1 MLHLLRL
8 PLGDYACETDAHGC
22 TMRLVTLNRTCFMLA
37 RRIAC
42 SVFVVAASLLA
53 ACSDKNAPPPAPTAA
68 AAPAANAQA
77 AKSLD
82 MYRQMLQSNSY
93 ELAGPIGQEIVA
105 KYPGSPEAKEVQE
118 TLTDTVAK
126 AEAITTRRRLERLW
140 IYQSGKESGGDQ
152 TTASIYNSQPVADRV
167 RLVLRRHSQ
176 WGQSAYLFGS
186 GKGFE
191 CGRNCTL
198 TVRFDD
204 AAPEKMKAHL
214 PETGE
219 PAIFISDDR
228 AFIAKM
234 DKAEKV
240 SFDVTPKG
248 KTPET
253 LVYEVGGYAGDKF
266 GTPAKK

>member
-1 MLHLLRL
+1 MRVV
-8 PLGDYACETDAHGC
+8 PLTGS
-22 TMRLVTLNRTCFMLA
+22 RFMSA

-42 SVFVVAASLLA
+42 CVFVLSASLLA
-53 ACSDKNAPPPAPTAA
+53 ACTDKNAPPPAPAA
-68 AAPAANAQA
+68 AAAQPAANVQA

-82 MYRQMLQSNSY
+82 MYRQLLQSGSF

-105 KYPGSPEAKEVQE
+105 NYPGSPEAKEVQE
-118 TLTDTVAK
+118 TLTDTLAK
-126 AEAITTRRRLERLW
+126 ADGITKRRRLEKLW

-152 TTASIYNSQPVADRV
+152 TTASIYNSQPGSDHV
-167 RLVLRRHSQ
+167 RLILRRHSQ
-176 WGQSAYLFGS
+176 WGQSVYLFGS

-191 CGRNCTL
+191 CGKSCTI
-198 TVRFDD
+198 TTHFDD
-204 AAPEKMKAHL
+204 RAPEKLKAYA

-219 PAIFISDDR
+219 PAIFLSDDKG
-228 AFIAKM
+228 FIAKM
-234 DKAEKV
+234 DKSEKV
-240 SFDVTPKG
+240 TFDVTPKG

>member
-1 MLHLLRL
+1 
-8 PLGDYACETDAHGC
+8 
-22 TMRLVTLNRTCFMLA
+22 MLA

-42 SVFVVAASLLA
+42 SGFVLAALLLA
-53 ACSDKNAPPPAPTAA
+53 ACSEKSASPPAPTTATA
-68 AAPAANAQA
+68 VQQPAANAQA
-77 AKSLD
+77 AKNVE
-82 MYRQMLQSNSY
+82 MYRQLLQSGSF

-118 TLTDTVAK
+118 TLTDTLAK
-126 AEAITTRRRLERLW
+126 ADAITKRRRLEKLW

-152 TTASIYNSQPVADRV
+152 TTASIYNSQPGSDHV
-167 RLVLRRHSQ
+167 RLILRRHSQ
-176 WGQSAYLFGS
+176 WGQSVYLFGS

-191 CGRNCTL
+191 CGKACAVT
-198 TVRFDD
+198 THFDD
-204 AAPEKMKAHL
+204 GAPEKLKAYA
-214 PETGE
+214 PATGE
-219 PAIFISDDR
+219 PAIFISDDK

>member
-1 MLHLLRL
+1 VRQQ
-8 PLGDYACETDAHGC
+8 GC
-22 TMRLVTLNRTCFMLA
+22 TIALVPLNRNCAMLA
-37 RRIAC
+37 RTIVC
-42 SVFVVAASLLA
+42 SVFAASLLA
-53 ACSDKNAPPPAPTAA
+53 ACSDKNAPPPPASAPAP
-68 AAPAANAQA
+68 PAANAQA

-82 MYRQMLQSNSY
+82 MYRQLLQSSAY

-105 KYPGSPEAKEVQE
+105 KYPASPEAREVQE
-118 TLTDTVAK
+118 TLTDTLAK
-126 AEAITTRRRLERLW
+126 AQAITSRRRLERLW

-152 TTASIYNSQPVADRV
+152 TSASIYNSQPVAERV
-167 RLVLRRHSQ
+167 RLVLRRHSA
-176 WGQSAYLFGS
+176 WGQSVYLFGS

-191 CGRNCTL
+191 CARPCTV
-198 TVRFDD
+198 TIHFDD
-204 AAPEKMKAHL
+204 ASEKMKAHL

-234 DKAEKV
+234 DKAQKV

-248 KTPET
+248 KSAET
-253 LVYEVGGYAGDKF
+253 LVYEVGGYAADKF

>member
-1 MLHLLRL
+1 
-8 PLGDYACETDAHGC
+8 
-22 TMRLVTLNRTCFMLA
+22 MRLVPLKWTSFMLA
-37 RRIAC
+37 RRIAY
-42 SVFVVAASLLA
+42 SGVVLAASLLT
-53 ACSDKNAPPPAPTAA
+53 ACSDKSASPPAPTAA
-68 AAPAANAQA
+68 AAPQQPAANAQA
-77 AKSLD
+77 AKSLE
-82 MYRQMLQSNSY
+82 MYRQLLQSGSF

-118 TLTDTVAK
+118 TLIDTLAK
-126 AEAITTRRRLERLW
+126 AQAITTRRRLERLW

-152 TTASIYNSQPVADRV
+152 TTASIYNTQPVADRV
-167 RLVLRRHSQ
+167 RLILRRHSQ

-191 CGRNCTL
+191 CGRSCTIS
-198 TVRFDD
+198 TRFDD
-204 AAPEKMKAHL
+204 GAPEKLKAHL

>member
-1 MLHLLRL
+1 
-8 PLGDYACETDAHGC
+8 
-22 TMRLVTLNRTCFMLA
+22 MLA

-42 SVFVVAASLLA
+42 SVFVLSASLLA
-53 ACSDKNAPPPAPTAA
+53 ACSDRNAPPPAPAA
-68 AAPAANAQA
+68 AVRPAVDAQA

-82 MYRQMLQSNSY
+82 MYRQLLQSGSF
-93 ELAGPIGQEIVA
+93 ELAGPIGQEILA

-118 TLTDTVAK
+118 TLTDTLAK
-126 AEAITTRRRLERLW
+126 ADAITKRRRLEKLW

-152 TTASIYNSQPVADRV
+152 TTASIYNSQPGSDHV
-167 RLVLRRHSQ
+167 RLILRRHSQ
-176 WGQSAYLFGS
+176 WGQSVYLFGS

-191 CGRNCTL
+191 CGKACAVT
-198 TVRFDD
+198 THFDD
-204 AAPEKMKAHL
+204 GAPEKLKAYA
-214 PETGE
+214 PATGE
-219 PAIFISDDR
+219 PAIFISDDK

>member
-1 MLHLLRL
+1 VLHWLRSL
-8 PLGDYACETDAHGC
+8 HAAARGG
-22 TMRLVTLNRTCFMLA
+22 TMRLVPLTGSRFMLV

-42 SVFVVAASLLA
+42 SVAIGLAALVA
-53 ACSDKNAPPPAPTAA
+53 ACSEKNAPPAATAA
-68 AAPAANAQA
+68 AQPAAKSQA

-82 MYRQMLQSNSY
+82 MYRELLQSSSY

-105 KYPGSPEAKEVQE
+105 KYPASPEAKEVQE
-118 TLTDTVAK
+118 TLTDTIAK

-152 TTASIYNSQPVADRV
+152 TSASIYNSQPVADRI

-176 WGQSAYLFGS
+176 WGQSVYLFGT

-191 CGRNCTL
+191 CARSCTI
-198 TVRFDD
+198 TTRFDD
-204 AAPEKMKAHL
+204 GSPEKLKAYL

-219 PAIFISDDR
+219 PAIFISDDK
-228 AFIAKM
+228 AFIVKM
-234 DKAEKV
+234 DNAEKV

-248 KTPET
+248 KAPET
-253 LVYEVGGYAGDKF
+253 LVYEVGGYASDKF
-266 GTPAKK
+266 GTPPKK

>member
-1 MLHLLRL
+1 VPRAVLPSLR
-8 PLGDYACETDAHGC
+8 PVQRGRARMYDAPRALTGS
-22 TMRLVTLNRTCFMLA
+22 RFMLA

-42 SVFVVAASLLA
+42 SVFVLSASLLA
-53 ACSDKNAPPPAPTAA
+53 ACSDRNAPPPAPAA
-68 AAPAANAQA
+68 AAQPAANAQA

-82 MYRQMLQSNSY
+82 MYRQLLQSSSF

-118 TLTDTVAK
+118 TLTDTLAK
-126 AEAITTRRRLERLW
+126 ADAITKRRRLERLW
-140 IYQSGKESGGDQ
+140 IYQAGKESGGDQ
-152 TTASIYNSQPVADRV
+152 TTASIYNSQPVGDRV
-167 RLVLRRHSQ
+167 RLILRRHSQ
-176 WGQSAYLFGS
+176 WGQSVYLFGS

-191 CGRNCTL
+191 CGKSCTV
-198 TVRFDD
+198 TAHFDD
-204 AAPEKMKAHL
+204 AAPQKLKAYA

-219 PAIFISDDR
+219 PAVFISDDK

-253 LVYEVGGYAGDKF
+253 LVYEVGGYDGGKF

>member
-1 MLHLLRL
+1 
-8 PLGDYACETDAHGC
+8 
-22 TMRLVTLNRTCFMLA
+22 MLA
-37 RRIAC
+37 RRIGC
-42 SVFVVAASLLA
+42 SVFVAAASVLA
-53 ACSDKNAPPPAPTAA
+53 ACSDKNAPPPATSSGVAPVAV
-68 AAPAANAQA
+68 APAANGQA
-77 AKSLD
+77 AKSLQ
-82 MYRQMLQSNSY
+82 MYRQLVKSGSY

-105 KYPGSPEAKEVQE
+105 KYPGSPEANEVQE
-118 TLTDTVAK
+118 TLADTRSRRPT
-126 AEAITTRRRLERLW
+126 AITTRRRLERLW

-152 TTASIYNSQPVADRV
+152 VTASIYNSQPVADRV

-191 CGRNCTL
+191 CGKSCTIA
-198 TVRFDD
+198 VRFDE
-204 AAPEKMKAHL
+204 AAPEKIKAHL

-234 DKAEKV
+234 GKAQKI

-253 LVYEVGGYAGDKF
+253 LVFEVGGYAADKF

>member
-1 MLHLLRL
+1 M
-8 PLGDYACETDAHGC
+8 A
-22 TMRLVTLNRTCFMLA
+22 A

-42 SVFVVAASLLA
+42 SVLLFAASLLA
-53 ACSDKNAPPPAPTAA
+53 ACSDKNAPPPAPAA
-68 AAPAANAQA
+68 AAAQQPAQNAQA
-77 AKSLD
+77 AKSLE
-82 MYRQMLQSNSY
+82 MYRQLLQSASY

-126 AEAITTRRRLERLW
+126 AEAITSRRRLERLW

-152 TTASIYNSQPVADRV
+152 TTASIYNSQPGTDHV
-167 RLVLRRHSQ
+167 RLILRRHSQ
-176 WGQSAYLFGS
+176 WGQSVYLFGS

-191 CGRNCTL
+191 CGKSCMIT
-198 TVRFDD
+198 THFDD
-204 AAPEKMKAHL
+204 AAPQKIKAYA
-214 PETGE
+214 PATGE
-219 PAIFISDDR
+219 PAIFITDDR

-240 SFDVTPKG
+240 AFDVTPKG
-248 KTPET
+248 KAPET
-253 LVYEVGGYAGDKF
+253 LVYEVAGYDADKW

>member
-1 MLHLLRL
+1 
-8 PLGDYACETDAHGC
+8 
-22 TMRLVTLNRTCFMLA
+22 MRLAPLTGSRFMLA

-42 SVFVVAASLLA
+42 SVVVALASLVA
-53 ACSDKNAPPPAPTAA
+53 ACSDKSAPPSAPAA
-68 AAPAANAQA
+68 AAQPAANAQA

-82 MYRQMLQSNSY
+82 MYRQLLQSSSY

-118 TLTDTVAK
+118 TLTDTIAK
-126 AEAITTRRRLERLW
+126 AEAITTRRRLEKLW

-152 TTASIYNSQPVADRV
+152 TSASIYNSQPVADRV

-176 WGQSAYLFGS
+176 WGQSVYLFGS

-191 CGRNCTL
+191 CSKSCTI
-198 TVRFDD
+198 TTHFDD
-204 AAPEKMKAHL
+204 GPPEKLKAYL

-219 PAIFISDDR
+219 PAIFISDDK

-248 KTPET
+248 KAPET
-253 LVYEVGGYAGDKF
+253 LVYEVGGYTSDKF

>member
-1 MLHLLRL
+1 MRVV
-8 PLGDYACETDAHGC
+8 PLTGS
-22 TMRLVTLNRTCFMLA
+22 RFMSA

-42 SVFVVAASLLA
+42 CVFVLSASLLA
-53 ACSDKNAPPPAPTAA
+53 ACTDKNAPPPAPAA
-68 AAPAANAQA
+68 AAAQPAANVQA

-82 MYRQMLQSNSY
+82 MYRQLLQSGSF

-118 TLTDTVAK
+118 TLTDTLAK
-126 AEAITTRRRLERLW
+126 ADGITKRRRLEKLW

-152 TTASIYNSQPVADRV
+152 TTASIYNSQPGSDHV
-167 RLVLRRHSQ
+167 RLILRRHSQ
-176 WGQSAYLFGS
+176 WGQSVYLFGS
-186 GKGFE
+186 GKGFD
-191 CGRNCTL
+191 CGKSCTI
-198 TVRFDD
+198 TTHFDD
-204 AAPEKMKAHL
+204 RAPEKLKAYA

-219 PAIFISDDR
+219 PAIFLSDDKG
-228 AFIAKM
+228 FIAKM
-234 DKAEKV
+234 DKSEKV
-240 SFDVTPKG
+240 TFDVTPKG

>member
-1 MLHLLRL
+1 
-8 PLGDYACETDAHGC
+8 
-22 TMRLVTLNRTCFMLA
+22 MLA

-42 SVFVVAASLLA
+42 SVFVLSGSLLA
-53 ACSDKNAPPPAPTAA
+53 ACSDRNAPPPAPAA
-68 AAPAANAQA
+68 AARPAVDAQA

-82 MYRQMLQSNSY
+82 MYRQLLQSGSF

-118 TLTDTVAK
+118 TLTDTLAK
-126 AEAITTRRRLERLW
+126 ADAITKRRRLEKLW

-152 TTASIYNSQPVADRV
+152 TTASIYNSQPGSDHV
-167 RLVLRRHSQ
+167 RLILRRHSQ
-176 WGQSAYLFGS
+176 WGQSVYLFGS

-191 CGRNCTL
+191 CGKACAVT
-198 TVRFDD
+198 THFDD
-204 AAPEKMKAHL
+204 GAPEKLKAYA
-214 PETGE
+214 PATGE
-219 PAIFISDDR
+219 PAIFISDDK

>member
-1 MLHLLRL
+1 MLDRRTAYS
-8 PLGDYACETDAHGC
+8 G
-22 TMRLVTLNRTCFMLA
+22 LVLT
-37 RRIAC
+37 
-42 SVFVVAASLLA
+42 AALLA
-53 ACSDKNAPPPAPTAA
+53 ACSDKSAAPPAQPAA
-68 AAPAANAQA
+68 AAQQPPQNAQA

-82 MYRQMLQSNSY
+82 MYRQLVQSSSY

-118 TLTDTVAK
+118 SLTDTLAK

-152 TTASIYNSQPVADRV
+152 TTASIYNSQPGTDHV

-186 GKGFE
+186 GKGFD
-191 CGRNCTL
+191 CGKSCTI
-198 TVRFDD
+198 TTRFDD
-204 AAPEKMKAHL
+204 GAPEKLKAYA
-214 PETGE
+214 PTTGE
-219 PAIFISDDR
+219 PAVFISDDR
-228 AFIAKM
+228 AFITKM

-248 KTPET
+248 KKPET
-253 LVYEVGGYAGDKF
+253 LVYEVGGYDGAKF